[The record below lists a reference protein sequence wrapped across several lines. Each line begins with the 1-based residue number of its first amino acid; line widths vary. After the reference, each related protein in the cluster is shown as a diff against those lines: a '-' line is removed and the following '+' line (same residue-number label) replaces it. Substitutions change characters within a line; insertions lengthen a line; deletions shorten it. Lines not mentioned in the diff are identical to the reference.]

1 MIDGFVKGVGPKIA
15 HLFLGIVMD
24 LKKKNALAYE
34 RGLFR
39 YVVLEPLLTSPPPPG
54 ELAARLRE
62 ISGKS
67 HIQKWDQRP
76 IKISVRTLERWYAAC
91 KKSQLPSEILQPK
104 LRSDRMQTRV
114 VLEVHKKWLTEYNRA
129 NPSWS
134 VQLLYDNMEAAKF
147 DGKIPSY
154 STILR
159 YFKSQGFFTKSTR
172 SKHRNV
178 KDIRSYEVEYVGQL
192 WHMDFH
198 MGSKMVLTE
207 SGDFKQPIC
216 MAIIDDKSR
225 LVCHAQWFLNETAE
239 VLVHGLCQA
248 IAKRGMPATFYT
260 DNGSAMKAYEL
271 ITGLELLAIK
281 KENTLPY
288 AAYQNGK
295 QESFWKPLEGRLLKM
310 LPRQKRVTLEILNA
324 VTQAW
329 VEQDYHAR
337 VHSEIKET
345 PLHRFFNE
353 KHVLR
358 QSPAFNELKNCFRM
372 RTSRRVRKTDGT
384 VTLDGIRFQLPR
396 CYAHLD
402 EVLLRYA
409 RWDLGEAEILCPDTL
424 KPLSVIRPLDRLTNS
439 LAIRA
444 EDPDKISKLIPEIIV
459 DSEEVLSLSTDTLPP
474 LLARCLQ
481 KHAEQ
486 NRLSGYIPLHNESS
500 K

>member
-1 MIDGFVKGVGPKIA
+1 
-15 HLFLGIVMD
+15 MD
-24 LKKKNALAYE
+24 LKKKNALAYD

-39 YVVLEPLLTSPPPPG
+39 YVVLEPLLTSPPEPG
-54 ELAARLRE
+54 ELAERLRE
-62 ISGKS
+62 ISSKIY
-67 HIQKWDQRP
+67 IQKWDQRP

-91 KKSQLPSEILQPK
+91 KNAQLPTEVLQPK
-104 LRSDRMQTRV
+104 LRSDRRQTRV
-114 VLEVHKKWLTEYNRA
+114 VLEAHKNWLAEYNRKY
-129 NPSWS
+129 PSWS
-134 VQLLYDNMEAAKF
+134 VQLLYDNMDAASLAV
-147 DGKIPSY
+147 KIPSY

-159 YFKSQGFFTKSTR
+159 YFKSQGYFAKSTR

-178 KDIRSYEVEYVGQL
+178 KDIRSYEVEFVGQL

-198 MGSKMVLTE
+198 MGSRMVLTE
-207 SGDFKQPIC
+207 TGEFKQPIC

-260 DNGSAMKAYEL
+260 DNGSAMKAHEL
-271 ITGLELLAIK
+271 VMGLEVLAIK

-310 LPRQKRVTLEILNA
+310 LPRQKRVTLEILNS

-329 VEQDYHAR
+329 VEQDYHTT
-337 VHSEIKET
+337 VHSETKET
-345 PLHRFFNE
+345 PLDRFFNE

-358 QSPAFNELKNCFRM
+358 QSPTFNELKKCFRM
-372 RTSRRVRKTDGT
+372 RAKRTVRKTDGT
-384 VTLDGIRFQLPR
+384 LTLDGIRFQLPR

-424 KPLSVIRPLDRLTNS
+424 KPLSTVFPLDKLTNS
-439 LAIRA
+439 LAHRN
-444 EDPDKISKLIPEIIV
+444 EDSDKISKLIPEIIV
-459 DSEEVLSLSTDTLPP
+459 DSEDVLSLSTDTLPP

-481 KHAEQ
+481 RHAEQ
-486 NRLSGYIPLHNESS
+486 NRLSGYIPLQSESTKS
-500 K
+500 